1 MGATH
6 TTTMLKSDFNPYNYL
21 IQREHGMRT
30 YTMAELSRQTKK
42 VCEDD
47 EPALI
52 TSNGKPQ
59 SLIFNINGL
68 PIDDAI
74 DSLQLAWC
82 KAWIRE
88 GQRSSTERGLDNMTL
103 EDINEEIRQARLERD
118 QQEAKCHA

>member
-1 MGATH
+1 MGAMH
-6 TTTMLKSDFNPYNYL
+6 TTMLKSDFNPYNYL
-21 IQREHGMRT
+21 IQREHGMKT

-74 DSLQLAWC
+74 GAMTEAYGWMCLHEA
-82 KAWIRE
+82 
-88 GQRSSTERGLDNMTL
+88 QRLSAERGLDNMTL
-103 EDINEEIRQARLERD
+103 EEINEEIRQARMERHRKER
-118 QQEAKCHA
+118 QSNA